1 MAKNWKDSAGIVM
14 VSGAFKYARPPTP
27 LTSVAVGGD
36 NPLIVPT
43 DDLGGGD
50 KEWETLLVKRNS
62 KTVFFGMQAQN
73 NPSSLYH
80 VHVREGML
88 MCVELC

>member
-1 MAKNWKDSAGIVM
+1 MAARLSMAKNWKDSAGIMM

-27 LTSVAVGGD
+27 LTSVVVGGG

-50 KEWETLLVKRNS
+50 KEWETVMVKRNS
-62 KTVFFGMQAQN
+62 KTVFFGM
-73 NPSSLYH
+73 
-80 VHVREGML
+80 
-88 MCVELC
+88 